1 MASILE
7 LKQKI
12 EAARRITGL
21 DLYITN
27 VYKRSRLPYTLGVT
41 LDGRNT
47 SMIRGTKDDLF
58 NWLDA
63 LTMGYN
69 TALADNNL
77 R

>member
-1 MASILE
+1 MTSVAE
-7 LKQKI
+7 LTAKL
-12 EAARRITGL
+12 EAACRITGL

-27 VYKRSRLPYTLGVT
+27 VYKRSSLPYTLGVT

-63 LTMGYN
+63 LTIGYN
-69 TALADNNL
+69 TALSDNNL